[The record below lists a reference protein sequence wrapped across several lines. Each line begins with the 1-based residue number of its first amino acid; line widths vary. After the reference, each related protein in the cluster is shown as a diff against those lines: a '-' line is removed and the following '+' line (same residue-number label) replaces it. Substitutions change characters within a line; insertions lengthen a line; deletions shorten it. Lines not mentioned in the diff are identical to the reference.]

1 MACGHLPL
9 KENATSTIT
18 IRLPDSKHSRLKDP
32 AKSRNISVN
41 KLIDEW
47 ATVALAQHDALA
59 HFTMMQSRGVR
70 PRLRLYYPL
79 KTPTKWAFSR

>member
-1 MACGHLPL
+1 
-9 KENATSTIT
+9 
-18 IRLPDSKHSRLKDP
+18 LPDSKHSRLKDL

-59 HFTMMQSRGVR
+59 HLTKMQSRGDR
-70 PRLRLYYPL
+70 
-79 KTPTKWAFSR
+79 SRGLAMLDELDRKLGAA